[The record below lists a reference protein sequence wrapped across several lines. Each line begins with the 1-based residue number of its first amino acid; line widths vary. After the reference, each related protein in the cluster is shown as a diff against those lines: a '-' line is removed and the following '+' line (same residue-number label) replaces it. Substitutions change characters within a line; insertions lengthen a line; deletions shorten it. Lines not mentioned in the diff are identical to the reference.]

1 MHGQNDIKLRN
12 YFEVSRKHAA
22 SVDNNKTADERNT
35 KIKNREEKA
44 GKGKKEHEE
53 VKKTGR
59 MKQK

>member
-1 MHGQNDIKLRN
+1 
-12 YFEVSRKHAA
+12 VSRKHAA
-22 SVDNNKTADERNT
+22 PVDNNNKTADERNT
-35 KIKNREEKA
+35 KIRNGEEKA

>member
-1 MHGQNDIKLRN
+1 M
-12 YFEVSRKHAA
+12 SRKHAA

-35 KIKNREEKA
+35 KIRNREEKV